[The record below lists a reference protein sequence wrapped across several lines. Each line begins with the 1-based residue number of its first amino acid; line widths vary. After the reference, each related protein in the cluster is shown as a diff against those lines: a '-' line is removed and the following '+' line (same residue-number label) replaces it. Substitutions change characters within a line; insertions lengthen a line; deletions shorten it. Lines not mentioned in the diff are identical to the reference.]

1 MRVAFLTALFPVLSE
16 IPFLNQI
23 VGLLARGHQV
33 DVYADG
39 PQAGGSFHP
48 DVGRLGLQSI
58 THYPLRWP
66 PGRLERW
73 RAAAGVVL
81 AHRGAERRTL
91 LRTLDPSL
99 FWHRAWTLDQL
110 RRTARFLPSRPY
122 DICYCAFGMDAP
134 HALRLR
140 RLGVLGGELVV
151 AFRGADTTKYVA
163 RRGPRVYARTFRQA
177 RLLLPVCDF
186 LGRRLIELGAP
197 PERVVVHRTG
207 IDLRRWPY
215 RERAP
220 SRDGRLRLV
229 TVGRL
234 VEKKGIEHVLRAV
247 RILVDRG
254 VDVEYRILGDGPR
267 RERLT
272 ALAAE
277 LGVTNR
283 VTLHGRHGQETV
295 RDGLEGSDV
304 LVAASVTAADGD
316 EEGIPNV
323 LKEAMAS
330 GMPVVGTRHAGIP
343 ELIEDGVSGL
353 LVPERNEAA
362 LADALQRLARET
374 GRWIVMGRAGRAKI
388 EMEYDIDRLNDR
400 LAGLL
405 ENLIRPEARSR

>member
-1 MRVAFLTALFPVLSE
+1 MRVAFLTALFPVLSD

-23 VGLLARGHQV
+23 VGLLERGHQV

-39 PQAGGSFHP
+39 PQAGGPFHP
-48 DVGRLGLQSI
+48 DVERLGLQSL
-58 THYPLRWP
+58 TRYPLRWP
-66 PGRLERW
+66 AGRLERW
-73 RAAAGVVL
+73 RAAARVVL
-81 AHRGAERRTL
+81 DHRGTERRAL
-91 LRTLDPSL
+91 LRTLDPSR
-99 FWHRAWTLDQL
+99 FWRRAWTLDQL
-110 RRTARFLPSRPY
+110 RRTARFLPTRSY

-186 LGRRLIELGAP
+186 LARRLIDLGAP

-215 RERAP
+215 REREP
-220 SRDGRLRLV
+220 MSDGRLRLV

-247 RILVDRG
+247 RLLVDRG

-267 RERLT
+267 RERLA

-277 LGVTNR
+277 LGVEGR
-283 VTLHGRHGQETV
+283 VTLGGRHGQEKV
-295 RDGLEGSDV
+295 RDGLQGSDV

-353 LVPERNEAA
+353 LVPERDEAA
-362 LADALQRLARET
+362 LAGALQRLAREP
-374 GRWIVMGRAGRAKI
+374 GRWVAMGRAGRAKI

-405 ENLIRPEARSR
+405 ENLIPPEATSR

>member
-23 VGLLARGHQV
+23 VGLIERGHQV
-33 DVYADG
+33 EVYADG
-39 PQAGGSFHP
+39 PQPGGRFHP
-48 DVGRLGLQSI
+48 HVERLGLQAL
-58 THYPLRWP
+58 TRYPLRWP
-66 PGRLERW
+66 AARLERW
-73 RAAAGVVL
+73 RAAADVVL

-91 LRTLDPSL
+91 LRTLDPSR

-110 RRTARFLPSRPY
+110 RRTARFLPRKAY

-186 LGRRLIELGAP
+186 LGRRLVELGAP
-197 PERVVVHRTG
+197 PERVMVHRTG
-207 IDLRRWPY
+207 IDLARWPY
-215 RERAP
+215 RPRVP
-220 SRDGRLRLV
+220 SGGGRLRLV

-234 VEKKGIEHVLRAV
+234 VEKKGIEYALRAM

-254 VDVEYRILGDGPR
+254 LEVEYRILGDGPR
-267 RERLT
+267 RDRLT
-272 ALAAE
+272 ALVGK
-277 LGVTNR
+277 LGLGDR
-283 VTLHGRHGQETV
+283 VVLHGRNDQERV
-295 RDGLEGSDV
+295 RAGLDESDV

-343 ELIEDGVSGL
+343 ELIEDDVSGF
-353 LVPERNEAA
+353 LVTERDELA
-362 LADALQRLARET
+362 LADALQRLAGEP
-374 GRWIVMGRAGRAKI
+374 GRWAAMGRAGRAKV
-388 EMEYDIDRLNDR
+388 EREYDIHRLNDR
-400 LAGLL
+400 FAGLL
-405 ENLIRPEARSR
+405 EHLIRPEARSR